1 MAYWKNCLM
10 LKHFIRVAIRNLAKH
25 RVLTLINVSGLSLGL
40 ACFSLILLFAVNEF
54 SYDRWQEKAARI
66 YRVDQA
72 WTRDDGTPDAMAG
85 LNMPLG
91 PAMKKDFPDVEQY
104 VRWSS
109 SDEQIMKVDNRVN
122 RIHLSFADVSVF
134 SVFSFPLLAGTAADA
149 LQDPHSLV
157 LTRST
162 AVKLFGGWDVVGR
175 IVQVKMDT
183 VFQPFTVAAIAE
195 DLPSNSSV
203 KFDALGNY
211 DLLQTRPN
219 RQGALDCW
227 DCTNGD
233 NTYVL
238 LRPDS
243 RLMNEPQRLLDFR
256 LRYYPDEAETYRKT
270 KVASTRFVLRSLL
283 KAHTTPN
290 VDGVASVDP
299 KNIWILLAIAGSI
312 LLIASINFT
321 TLAIARSASRAK
333 EVGVRKV
340 IGSGKDKL
348 VLQFLTESV
357 LLSIIS
363 AILGCLLAY
372 TLLPWFNQ
380 LADRHLEFSFVRF
393 PELSWMLLGLTLL
406 VGLLAG
412 SYPALVLSGFNPVEV
427 LKTKIKLGGSNLFTR
442 GLVTFQFVLSIG
454 LIIAMTIMLRQ
465 VSYMRSK
472 NLGLIKD
479 NTFVINADDANK
491 QIDYRRFRE
500 ALASRR
506 DVRGITASVVGL
518 GEGKGEMGYGFDFN
532 GKKMGV
538 IIYPVDDHFIPVMGM
553 RVIAG
558 RNFNP
563 ALASD
568 TISAMIVNETL
579 VRDDLGVT
587 PEQAIG
593 MQCVSK
599 GRNRLQKTIIG
610 VVRDF
615 NFEPLNRKVRAQAF
629 LMPASFVPSAYFV
642 HLAGGNPGAAIAAA
656 EKVWKQMVPD
666 APFRYSF
673 LDEDLDRFYKSEAR
687 WGSIV
692 ASAGVISIFLACL
705 GLFGLAAL
713 AAANRIKEIGI
724 RKVLGASTG
733 EIVRLLTGGF
743 LRLVVLAAL
752 IASPMA
758 WLVMN
763 RWLRDFA
770 YRISIGW
777 TVFAITAFVAMGIA
791 FVTIAVLAVRT
802 AKGNPVDSL
811 RSE

>member
-1 MAYWKNCLM
+1 M
-10 LKHFIRVAIRNLAKH
+10 LKHYIRVAIRNLARH

-66 YRVDQA
+66 YRVDQT
-72 WTRDDGTPDAMAG
+72 WTRENGTEDAMAG

-104 VRWSS
+104 VRWSPS
-109 SDEQIMKVDNRVN
+109 GEEIMKVDNRIN
-122 RIHLSFADVSVF
+122 RIGLSFADASMF

-157 LTRST
+157 LTRSK
-162 AVKLFGGWDVVGR
+162 AIQLFGGWDVVGR
-175 IVQVKMDT
+175 IVQVKIDT
-183 VFQPFTVAAIAE
+183 AFQPFTVTAIAE

-203 KFDALGNY
+203 KFEALGNY
-211 DLLQTRPN
+211 EWLKTRPN

-227 DCTNGD
+227 NCTNGD

-243 RLMNEPQRLLDFR
+243 RLMDEPRRLLDFR
-256 LRYYPDEAETYRKT
+256 LRYYPDEAQIYQKT
-270 KVASTRFVLRSLL
+270 RVASSKFLLRPLL

-290 VDGVASVDP
+290 VDGIASVDP

-340 IGSGKDKL
+340 IGSGRGLL

-380 LADRHLEFSFVRF
+380 LADRHLEFSLVRF
-393 PELSWMLLGLTLL
+393 PELSWMIAGLTLL

-427 LKTKIKLGGSNLFTR
+427 LKTKIRLGGSNLFTR
-442 GLVTFQFVLSIG
+442 GLVTVQFVLSIG
-454 LIIAMTIMLRQ
+454 LIIATVIMLQQ
-465 VSYMRSK
+465 VGYMRSRD
-472 NLGLIKD
+472 LGLIKE
-479 NTFVINADDANK
+479 NTFVVNANDANK
-491 QIDYRRFRE
+491 EIYYRRFRE
-500 ALASRR
+500 AMASRR
-506 DVRGITASVVGL
+506 DVKGITASVMGL
-518 GEGKGEMGYGFDFN
+518 GEGKGEMGYGFDIN
-532 GKKMGV
+532 GKKTGV
-538 IIYPVDDHFIPVMGM
+538 IIYPVDQHFIPVMGM
-553 RVIAG
+553 RLVAG

-563 ALASD
+563 ALTSD
-568 TISAMIVNETL
+568 TVSAMIVNETM
-579 VRDDLGVT
+579 VRDALGVT

-599 GRNRLQKTIIG
+599 GRNPMQKTIIG

-629 LMPASFVPSAYFV
+629 WMPASFVPSAYFV
-642 HLAGGNPGAAIAAA
+642 QLTGGDPREAIAAA
-656 EKVWKQMVPD
+656 EKVWKQTVPD
-666 APFRYSF
+666 APFLYSF

-724 RKVLGASTG
+724 RKVLGASTM

-743 LRLVVLAAL
+743 LRLVVLATL

-770 YRISIGW
+770 YRINIGW
-777 TVFAITAFVAMGIA
+777 TVFAITTIAATGIA

-811 RSE
+811 RAE